1 MLFNKRILL
10 RLIWHPLVLV
20 SVLFIFL
27 PWIFPLFG
35 GYTHLAT
42 EVLIW
47 SIFVL
52 GFNLVLGYTGLP
64 SFGHGAYFGVG
75 AYIIGLV
82 QFHIFRGLL
91 IPLLM
96 GVLAGGLAGAVVGV
110 FLAKKR
116 GIYFA
121 LLTIAFSQLS
131 YFVAFRW
138 DSVTGGEDG
147 LTGID
152 RMPLQIPGLFSVDLV
167 DPLKFY
173 FFVYVIFVVCTF
185 IIWIMVHSPF
195 GRVLV
200 AIKQNETRAQCLGY
214 NTALYKWAVFA
225 ISGVFAGLAGSLN
238 SLLINGAFYSSMHWA
253 QSGNVVIM
261 SLLGGGLVNF
271 FGPIL
276 GAVVFIVLRDLIST
290 ITEHW
295 MLIYGL
301 LWVFILIFMPE
312 GILGVLTKKRLGTK
326 LWGLV
331 KKNQPVTEKQG

>member
-1 MLFNKRILL
+1 MVF
-10 RLIWHPLVLV
+10 
-20 SVLFIFL
+20 VLFILL

-75 AYIIGLV
+75 AYVIGLV
-82 QFHIFRGLL
+82 QFHLFRGPWL
-91 IPLLM
+91 PLLM
-96 GVLAGGLAGAVVGV
+96 GMLAGGLAAAIVGI

-121 LLTIAFSQLS
+121 LLTVAFSQLS

-152 RMPLQIPGLFSVDLV
+152 RIPLQIPGLISVDLV

-173 FFVYVIFVVCTF
+173 FFVYAIFVVCT
-185 IIWIMVHSPF
+185 ILMWMMVHSPF
-195 GRVLV
+195 GRVLT
-200 AIKQNETRAQCLGY
+200 AIKQNETRARCLGY

-225 ISGVFAGLAGSLN
+225 LSGVFAGLAGSLN
-238 SLLINGAFYSSMHWA
+238 SLLINGAYYSSMHWA

-261 SLLGGGLVNF
+261 SILGGGLTNF
-271 FGPIL
+271 FGPIV

-290 ITEHW
+290 FTEHW

-312 GILGVLTKKRLGTK
+312 GILGILTKKRVRMRLRGM
-326 LWGLV
+326 V
-331 KKNQPVTEKQG
+331 EKNQPVPEKQG

>member
-1 MLFNKRILL
+1 
-10 RLIWHPLVLV
+10 LVIV
-20 SVLFIFL
+20 FVLFIFL

-47 SIFVL
+47 SIFAL

-75 AYIIGLV
+75 AYMIGLI
-82 QFHIFRGLL
+82 QFHLVKGLW
-91 IPLLM
+91 IPLLL
-96 GVLAGGLAGAVVGV
+96 GTLSGGLAGAIVGA
-110 FLAKKR
+110 FLARKR

-152 RMPLQIPGLFSVDLV
+152 RMPLHIPGLFSVDLV
-167 DPLKFY
+167 NPLNFY
-173 FFVYVIFVVCTF
+173 FFVYAFFVVCTLL
-185 IIWIMVHSPF
+185 IWMMVHSPF
-195 GRVLV
+195 GRALD
-200 AIKQNETRAQCLGY
+200 AIKQNEIRARCLGY
-214 NTALYKWAVFA
+214 NTARYKWAVFTV
-225 ISGVFAGLAGSLN
+225 SGVFSGLAGSLN
-238 SLLINGAFYSSMHWA
+238 SLLINGAFYSTMHWT

-261 SLLGGGLVNF
+261 SLLGGGLTNF
-271 FGPIL
+271 FGPVL

-301 LWVFILIFMPE
+301 LFVFILIFMPE
-312 GILGVLTKKRLGTK
+312 GILGILTKRRLKVGSAGSIGKTTP
-326 LWGLV
+326 LPENVG
-331 KKNQPVTEKQG
+331 